1 LHAPDDDTRSR
12 IIPMNQR
19 YPVAKLLSA
28 LRAYPLPRRRRIT
41 IEYTLIAGINDS
53 PAHAERLAEL
63 LRGLRVKVNLIPMN
77 PIEASELEAPK
88 DSVVARFRETLADRG
103 YSCFVRTT
111 RGDDVLAACGQL
123 ALQGEPLRLRR
134 GKSDGV

>member
-1 LHAPDDDTRSR
+1 
-12 IIPMNQR
+12 M
-19 YPVAKLLSA
+19 
-28 LRAYPLPRRRRIT
+28 
-41 IEYTLIAGINDS
+41 
-53 PAHAERLAEL
+53 AEL
-63 LRGLRVKVNLIPMN
+63 LRWLRVKVNLIPMN
-77 PIEASELEAPK
+77 PIEASQLEAPV

-123 ALQGEPLRLRR
+123 ALQGEPVRLRR